1 MTRIDLRRWEMVWA
15 VAVVTIFATA
25 SVQAQMVCGADD
37 AENLRLLQT
46 MNGSEADLAQGL
58 LAAANRLQ
66 PRSVVW
72 LLEKG
77 VPVDSHD
84 DRGGTPLI
92 YLVAGAEKGEEDPD
106 NREGLSRGVEVVPWP
121 CVTER
126 QSAERA
132 ILDAL
137 LRRSPNF
144 ESRDSAGFTALL
156 IAAKRKRFDLVLA
169 LHDAGANINAALPSG
184 TTAIFFAS
192 RSSLKSLVKAGAD
205 INAANSHGDTILHQK
220 MSSLGGQRLIDFVDT
235 AIKLGARDSRSN
247 RGEWASEVFVD
258 SISFLEM
265 GGGLG
270 PLDKLRKRLKA
281 TRVAE

>member
-1 MTRIDLRRWEMVWA
+1 MTRIDLRREVMVWA
-15 VAVVTIFATA
+15 VAVAALFTTA
-25 SVQAQMVCGADD
+25 SAHAQMVCGADD
-37 AENLRLLQT
+37 AENLRLLQA
-46 MNGSEADLAQGL
+46 MNGSEADLAQAL

-92 YLVAGAEKGEEDPD
+92 YLVLGAEEGEADPY
-106 NREGLSRGVEVVPWP
+106 NRERLPRGVKVVPWP
-121 CVTER
+121 CATER
-126 QSAERA
+126 QGAERA

-137 LRRSPNF
+137 LRRSPDL
-144 ESRDSAGFTALL
+144 ESRNSAGFTALL
-156 IAAKRKRFDLVLA
+156 IAAKRMRFDLVLA
-169 LHDAGANINAALPSG
+169 LQDAGANINAALPSG
-184 TTAIFFAS
+184 TTAIFFAP
-192 RSSLKSLVKAGAD
+192 RSALKSLVKAGAD
-205 INAANSHGDTILHQK
+205 INAANSQGDTILHQK

-235 AIKLGARDSRSN
+235 AIRLGARDSRN
-247 RGEWASEVFVD
+247 QRGEWASEVAVD

-265 GGGLG
+265 GGGIA

-281 TRVAE
+281 TRTEE